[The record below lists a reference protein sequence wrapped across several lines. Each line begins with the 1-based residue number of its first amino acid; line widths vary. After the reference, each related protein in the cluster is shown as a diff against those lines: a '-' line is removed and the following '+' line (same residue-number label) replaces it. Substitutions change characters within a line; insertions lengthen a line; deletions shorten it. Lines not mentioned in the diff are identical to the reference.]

1 MATGHGRLVLD
12 ALRYFGI
19 VFATGFALA
28 LVRIPFLVPALGM
41 RAAELLEM
49 PVMWAVI
56 AWASRR
62 LVRSPRRPSAL
73 YCLAAGLLALALLL
87 AAELAV
93 GVAQGARSLA
103 DLLAGRDPV
112 SGSVYLVSLLA
123 FGLAP
128 WLWRRAGP
136 RD

>member
-1 MATGHGRLVLD
+1 MRCLVPD

-28 LVRIPFLVPALGM
+28 LVRVPFLVPALGT
-41 RAAELLEM
+41 RTAELLEM
-49 PVMWAVI
+49 PVMGAAI

-62 LVRSPRRPSAL
+62 LARSPRQPSPRH
-73 YCLAAGLLALALLL
+73 CLAAGLLALAMLL

-93 GVAQGARSLA
+93 GFAQGARSLA
-103 DLLAGRDPV
+103 DVVAGRDPV

-128 WLWRRAGP
+128 WLWRLGGP